1 MSDALASLPVP
12 HLERIPQ
19 TPTAPEQA
27 REFVVETPVVK
38 QPEELHIDP
47 IAAPVASSNAS
58 QAVPIVTTMH
68 RQIERVLEEDLVPLY
83 RELNASQRVQ
93 FKTVGER
100 TAAKIE
106 VILSAAVVKVRD
118 IISAIMEWLSLL
130 PGVNRFFVEQEAK
143 LKADKILF
151 LKELA

>member
-1 MSDALASLPVP
+1 MADTLSSPSVP

-19 TPTAPEQA
+19 APSSPERAHEYAIETA
-27 REFVVETPVVK
+27 VV
-38 QPEELHIDP
+38 QPSDELHIEP
-47 IAAPVASSNAS
+47 IPVAASVSSGA

-83 RELNASQRVQ
+83 RELDATQRVQ
-93 FKTVGER
+93 FRTMGER

-106 VILSAAVVKVRD
+106 VILTGAVVKVRD
-118 IISAIMEWLSLL
+118 IINAIMEWLSLL